1 MLYGEACQP
10 TFSASLAKAIW
21 KVLTFEEVTDGE
33 SDWPRKS
40 VFVPTTMSV
49 ASGQ

>member
-1 MLYGEACQP
+1 MYGEACQP
-10 TFSASLAKAIW
+10 TFSAKAIW
-21 KVLTFEEVTDGE
+21 QVRTFEEVTDGE

>member
-1 MLYGEACQP
+1 MAKRVNQH
-10 TFSASLAKAIW
+10 FRQNLAKAIW
-21 KVLTFEEVTDGE
+21 QVRTFEEVTEGE